1 MRATAVGE
9 RIQLLDIAR
18 GFAVL
23 GILFVNMMFYSTSL
37 QAIQWRIQ
45 MWPAWWDKAVQTAIE
60 IFISGK
66 FLAVFSFLFGYGMI
80 VFKGRAEQKGRRFV
94 PLYARRLFLLMVFG
108 LLHGWFIW
116 FGDILFHYALLGFVL
131 LLFHNRKPRTLL
143 VWAVVLLSLLP
154 LLVLL
159 GGADTAVP
167 LDPEFEAWIQ
177 QSIVRDDTV
186 YSSGS
191 YREIQ
196 SQRLSDWSASAF
208 NQVVFYP
215 QILGLFLLGA
225 YFARRTLF
233 HDAPTNRRAVVR
245 LALWTGGPGLLIAVL
260 PVVLQA
266 AGNTVPDVS
275 ERLSALS
282 AAVGGPLL
290 GLFYV
295 ATLALLLD
303 QRRWQATFGPIA
315 AVGRMAF
322 TNYIG
327 QSIMCTFIF
336 YGYGL
341 GMYGRTGPLAN
352 ALLAIGV
359 FALQL
364 WLSAAW
370 LKRYRMGPLEWV
382 WRAATYGSVS
392 PLRKAKA
399 RMPKTDDE
407 TVSGGR

>member
-1 MRATAVGE
+1 MRAIAANE

-37 QAIQWRIQ
+37 QEIQWQ
-45 MWPAWWDKAVQTAIE
+45 MSVWPAWWDNVAQTVIDV
-60 IFISGK
+60 FVSGK

-80 VFKGRAEQKGRRFV
+80 ISKARAEQKGRRFV
-94 PLYARRLFLLMVFG
+94 PLYVRRLFLLMLFG

-116 FGDILFHYALLGFVL
+116 FGDILFHYAVLAFVS

-159 GGADTAVP
+159 GGDGTTIP

-177 QSIVRDDTV
+177 ESIARDDTV
-186 YSSGS
+186 YRSGS

-196 SQRLSDWSASAF
+196 SQRLSDWGASAF

-225 YFARRTLF
+225 YFARRTIF
-233 HDAPTNRRAVVR
+233 HDARASRRAVVR
-245 LALWTGGPGLLIAVL
+245 LALWTGGSGLLIAAL
-260 PVVLQA
+260 PFVLQA
-266 AGNTVPDVS
+266 AGNSVSDVS

-282 AAVGGPLL
+282 ATAGGPLL
-290 GLFYV
+290 GLFYI
-295 ATLALLLD
+295 ASLALLLGK
-303 QRRWQATFGPIA
+303 RRWQATLAPIA

-327 QSIMCTFIF
+327 QSIVCTFIF

-352 ALLAIGV
+352 VLLAIGV

-364 WLSAAW
+364 WFSVAW
-370 LKRYRMGPLEWV
+370 SKRYRMGPLEWV
-382 WRAATYGSVS
+382 WRVATYGPVAPRREAPPSVQ
-392 PLRKAKA
+392 R
-399 RMPKTDDE
+399 
-407 TVSGGR
+407 